1 MNAEIS
7 TRVSDFTQRL
17 SATPRGAG
25 LARRLALHQLDAWGI
40 PYGSDVSDTVAH
52 VIAELAA
59 NAVTHGH
66 VPGRDFQLRLQLS
79 PHTVRVEVTD
89 TRTERQP
96 PTPGQ
101 SVPPSPE
108 SESGRGLLLVQ
119 ELSQAWGI
127 TERSIGKT
135 VWAEVPLPTAHL
147 TGSPGLPAQGET
159 ATHPSRRVP
168 RP

>member
-17 SATPRGAG
+17 SSTRRGAR
-25 LARRLALHQLDAWGI
+25 LARRLALHQLDVWGI
-40 PYGSDVSDTVAH
+40 PYDSDVSDTIAH
-52 VIAELAA
+52 VVAELAA
-59 NAVTHGH
+59 NAVTHGY

-79 PHTVRVEVTD
+79 PHTVRIEVTD

-101 SVPPSPE
+101 AAAPSPE

-135 VWAEVPLPTAHL
+135 VWAEVCLPKVH
-147 TGSPGLPAQGET
+147 
-159 ATHPSRRVP
+159 
-168 RP
+168 

>member
-7 TRVSDFTQRL
+7 TLVSDFTQRL
-17 SATPRGAG
+17 SATRRGAR

-40 PYGSDVSDTVAH
+40 PYGSDVSDAVAH
-52 VIAELAA
+52 VVAELAA

-101 SVPPSPE
+101 VAPPSAD
-108 SESGRGLLLVQ
+108 SECGRGLLLVQ
-119 ELSQAWGI
+119 GLSHAWGI
-127 TERSIGKT
+127 TERVIGKT
-135 VWAEVPLPTAHL
+135 IWAEVPLPAAHL
-147 TGSPGLPAQGET
+147 TGSSDLPAQGET
-159 ATHPSRRVP
+159 EAHPSRHLS

>member
-7 TRVSDFTQRL
+7 TLVSDFTQRL
-17 SATPRGAG
+17 SATRRGAR
-25 LARRLALHQLDAWGI
+25 LARQLALQQLDAWGI

-52 VIAELAA
+52 VVAELTA

-66 VPGRDFQLRLQLS
+66 VPGRDFQLCLQLR
-79 PHTVRVEVTD
+79 PHTLRVEVTD
-89 TRTERQP
+89 ARTERQP

-101 SVPPSPE
+101 AATPSSE

-127 TERSIGKT
+127 TERSICKT
-135 VWAEVPLPTAHL
+135 VWAEVLLPKADLTAL
-147 TGSPGLPAQGET
+147 LGIPAGDET
-159 ATHPSRRVP
+159 ATHPSRHLP

>member
-7 TRVSDFTQRL
+7 TLVSDFTQRL
-17 SATPRGAG
+17 SATRRGAR
-25 LARRLALHQLDAWGI
+25 LARQLALHQLDAWGI

-101 SVPPSPE
+101 AATPSTE

-119 ELSQAWGI
+119 ELSQSWGI

-147 TGSPGLPAQGET
+147 TGFPGLPAQGET
-159 ATHPSRRVP
+159 ATHPSRYVP
-168 RP
+168 HP

>member
-7 TRVSDFTQRL
+7 TLVSDFTQRL
-17 SATPRGAG
+17 SATRRGAR
-25 LARRLALHQLDAWGI
+25 LARQLALHQLDAWGI

-52 VIAELAA
+52 VVAELAA

-66 VPGRDFQLRLQLS
+66 VPGRDFQLHLQLS
-79 PHTVRVEVTD
+79 SHTVRVEVTD
-89 TRTERQP
+89 ARTERRP

-101 SVPPSPE
+101 AATPSPE

-119 ELSQAWGI
+119 ELSQAWGV

-135 VWAEVPLPTAHL
+135 VWVEVPLSKAHL
-147 TGSPGLPAQGET
+147 TASPGFLTRDET
-159 ATHPSRRVP
+159 ATHPSRHIP

>member
-7 TRVSDFTQRL
+7 TLVCDFTKRL
-17 SATPRGAG
+17 SATRRGAR

-40 PYGSDVSDTVAH
+40 PYGSDASDTVAH
-52 VIAELAA
+52 VVAELAA

-66 VPGRDFQLRLQLS
+66 VRGRDFQLRLQLS

-101 SVPPSPE
+101 AATPSAE

-135 VWAEVPLPTAHL
+135 IWAEVSLTAAHL
-147 TGSPGLPAQGET
+147 TGSPDLPAQGET
-159 ATHPSRRVP
+159 ATHTSRHVP
-168 RP
+168 HP